1 MYQLV
6 FGLLLAGLLGACAPR
21 TAPSGSTAT
30 TTTTTTTTIDRGLK
44 FDPADTTWTEKVQKT
59 DDEWRKTLTEE
70 EFDILRRQGTEMSF
84 SSPLYELEDKG
95 MYYCTG
101 CANPLFTSETKFH
114 SGTGWPSYWKPYAS
128 KSVSVATDDSHGM
141 SRDEISCARCGGH
154 LGHVFDDGPKPTGL
168 RYCMDGVA
176 LHFVKSK

>member
-6 FGLLLAGLLGACAPR
+6 FGLLLVGLLGACAPR
-21 TAPSGSTAT
+21 TAPSGSTASAST
-30 TTTTTTTTIDRGLK
+30 TATIDRGLN
-44 FDPADTTWTEKVQKT
+44 FDPADTTWIEKVQKT
-59 DDEWRKTLTEE
+59 DDEWRKILTEE

-95 MYYCTG
+95 MYYCAG

-128 KSVSVATDDSHGM
+128 KSVAVATDDSHGM